1 MSRAEQNK
9 IKQELKFEKL
19 MEARKGKSASKQ
31 AKIDRR
37 LERIRGKIEAEHQK
51 YLERRRYEMEKADN
65 KYNIK

>member
-1 MSRAEQNK
+1 MLFRS
-9 IKQELKFEKL
+9 QEIKFERLLK
-19 MEARKGKSASKQ
+19 ERKGKSASKQ
-31 AKIDRR
+31 AKIDRK